1 MTSNRLKHLAKLRLI
16 LSVIALLLAVLMIV
30 SGVMLFIVPKP
41 EPPTEIPPQYEGG
54 TTIIPLQPKIT
65 EATEAPTEAA
75 TEPTLDPDLLAP
87 EEYEKEEKPRDQWPG
102 NQFPQKPDTQNPD
115 TQDPN
120 TQAPDNQAPD
130 NQVPDSQTPDN
141 QAPDNQTPDNQTP
154 DNQTPDNQAPDNQAP
169 DTQTPDTQTPDNQTP
184 DNQAPDNQAPD
195 NQAPDTQTPDTQ
207 TPETPAPADA
217 NTVNVSASADVTN
230 MTEFA
235 TEDTSAVTEPA
246 ETVVTEPAETA
257 ATEPAETAATEYT
270 EAGET
275 KYIAPD
281 TTELTTNH
289 ASSEYR
295 YIANAQTEQA
305 GVKDNNTLWGILFW
319 SSTALLAVDLAAI
332 LFVSS
337 QIKNEQERLQEIR
350 RQQAETEAQAR
361 RNTSNTAFTT
371 KRTPHTDVIRPAS
384 ASPQVATIHQIGRR
398 DYQQDSSGH
407 TAALGGKG
415 LLAVL
420 ADGMGGLSGGEKVS
434 QKIVM
439 DMLAMAAHLQSNQ
452 VNGVLW
458 KMLDKVNENVNQMLG
473 PDGLYKSGSTMV
485 AILAFE
491 GQFQWIA
498 VGDSRIYL
506 YRQGYANQLNH
517 DHDHLQTQMADVL
530 SGRLTMEEALHNPD
544 SRKLTSFIGMGQL
557 KYVDGSRNAIALEPG
572 DRLVLM
578 SDGVYNI
585 VNENFLAEVLKNYK
599 DVEQAAA
606 VIERIVRDA
615 NHPHQDNYTAIVLG
629 F

>member
-1 MTSNRLKHLAKLRLI
+1 MTSNRLKHLAKIRLI
-16 LSVIALLLAVLMIV
+16 LSVIALLLAAAMIV

-54 TTIIPLQPKIT
+54 TTIIPLKPKIT

-75 TEPTLDPDLLAP
+75 TEATIDPDLLTP
-87 EEYEKEEKPRDQWPG
+87 EEYEKEDKPRDQWPG
-102 NQFPQKPDTQNPD
+102 NQFPEN
-115 TQDPN
+115 
-120 TQAPDNQAPD
+120 PDNQAPE
-130 NQVPDSQTPDN
+130 NPAPENPAPENPAPENPSPENPAPENPAPENPVPENPAPENPAPAPQVPENP
-141 QAPDNQTPDNQTP
+141 APA
-154 DNQTPDNQAPDNQAP
+154 APQV
-169 DTQTPDTQTPDNQTP
+169 
-184 DNQAPDNQAPD
+184 
-195 NQAPDTQTPDTQ
+195 
-207 TPETPAPADA
+207 PETPAPVDA
-217 NTVNVSASADVTN
+217 YTVNASASADVTN

-235 TEDTSAVTEPA
+235 TEDTSTVTEPA

-257 ATEPAETAATEYT
+257 TTEFTEPVETEPVVA
-270 EAGET
+270 
-275 KYIAPD
+275 D
-281 TTELTTNH
+281 TTELSANQHT
-289 ASSEYR
+289 SEYR

-305 GVKDNNTLWGILFW
+305 GVKDNNILWGILFW
-319 SSTALLAVDLAAI
+319 TSTALLAVDLAAI

-337 QIKNEQERLQEIR
+337 QIKNEQKRLQEIR
-350 RQQAETEAQAR
+350 RQQTEAEAQAR
-361 RNTSNTAFTT
+361 RNTTNTAFTT
-371 KRTPHTDVIRPAS
+371 KRTPHTDVIRPVTAL
-384 ASPQVATIHQIGRR
+384 PQVATIHQIGRR

-407 TAALGGKG
+407 TAVLSSKG
-415 LLAVL
+415 VLAVL

-458 KMLDKVNENVNQMLG
+458 KMLDKVNENINQMLG

-485 AILAFE
+485 AILAFD

-517 DHDHLQTQMADVL
+517 DHDHLQTLMADVL
-530 SGRLTMEEALHNPD
+530 SGKLTMEEALNNPD

-572 DRLVLM
+572 DRLILM

-585 VNENFLAEVLKNYK
+585 VNENCLADVLKNYK

-606 VIERIVRDA
+606 VIDRIVRDA